1 MVWADYPS
9 KGGSSETDEW
19 ESISTYSTD
28 ISWMTD
34 RERHNSPSSV
44 KLSWRLN
51 PIESYSDWTIEI
63 RVRNSHG
70 GYGVEIYNVHRPILA
85 FGPRKSG
92 FFADLFDSGVTDHA
106 TLIDLSEK
114 GAAFFPDFLDYLY
127 YSETFQIRTRNAV
140 GLGFLAQCF
149 MAPPLQKEV
158 EDFIRQDL
166 QFCNVGT
173 YMTEAIHFKD
183 EGTSTRVVDKCVE
196 EMMRLC
202 AGSVAVRDRVFPL
215 AASTADSR
223 YHSVWQFLTKFPNV
237 VVARV
242 KQKSPRKKGHSV

>member
-1 MVWADYPS
+1 MVWADYPPRA
-9 KGGSSETDEW
+9 GSPETEEW
-19 ESISTYSTD
+19 ESVSAYSTD
-28 ISWMTD
+28 ISLMTD
-34 RERHNSPSSV
+34 RENHNSPSSV

-63 RVRNSHG
+63 RVRNSNG

-92 FFADLFDSGVTDHA
+92 FFANLFDCGVTDHA

-149 MAPPLQKEV
+149 MVPPLQKEV

-202 AGSVAVRDRVFPL
+202 AGSVTVRDRVFPL
-215 AASTADSR
+215 AASTADSK

-242 KQKSPRKKGHSV
+242 KHKSPRKKGHNL